1 MVLGESFLHD
11 RCPDGLFGCIRVHA
25 VEDRLPVFSSS
36 IRIMHRQEVV
46 DDNRVRNSKRVEV
59 DGVDT
64 VGAQLVGGAGKELLD
79 ATWMLGKGGEG

>member
-1 MVLGESFLHD
+1 MIAFSLA
-11 RCPDGLFGCIRVHA
+11 PHA
-25 VEDRLPVFSSS
+25 REDRLPVCG
-36 IRIMHRQEVV
+36 RLTHRQEVV

>member
-25 VEDRLPVFSSS
+25 VEDRLPVSSS
-36 IRIMHRQEVV
+36 FLHRQEVV

-64 VGAQLVGGAGKELLD
+64 VGAQLVDVAGKELLD
-79 ATWMLGKGGEG
+79 ATWMRGKGGEG